1 MGTRERGGRTGA
13 GALWW
18 WAAPSVVLLVGMALW
33 GIVRYPELPERIP
46 QHVGPGGVDAW
57 GDRSVGLAF
66 LPVFVYA
73 GLTALLTGCVWG
85 LLRATPLDAMPAP
98 KDRWAQ
104 AMAVGNNRPASAAS
118 ARAMARALL
127 TTNALVGVALL
138 PMAWVQW
145 RETQTTSVPG
155 WLTVAM
161 PLALALSVVPPCL
174 AGWRDSREKRA
185 LRELRR
191 AA

>member
-1 MGTRERGGRTGA
+1 MGTRERGGRTEA

-18 WAAPSVVLLVGMALW
+18 WAAPSVALLVGMALW
-33 GIVRYPELPERIP
+33 GIVRYPDLPERIP
-46 QHVGPGGVDAW
+46 QHIGGSGVDAW
-57 GDRSVGLAF
+57 GERSVGLAF

-73 GLTALLTGCVWG
+73 GLTALLVGCVWG
-85 LLRATPLDAMPAP
+85 LLRATPLDAMPPP

-104 AMAVGNNRPASAAS
+104 AEAAGNNRPASAAS

-127 TTNALVGVALL
+127 LTNALVGVALL

-145 RETQTTSVPG
+145 RATQTTHVSG
-155 WLTVAM
+155 WLTAAM
-161 PLALALSVVPPCL
+161 VLALVASVVPPCL

-185 LRELRR
+185 LRELQRT
-191 AA
+191 A